1 MPLTQGTHQS
11 FHMCFGVRKVNPP
24 HLPHLECSTYLAPQ
38 KRQHLNHVGRFS
50 LQPVS
55 ALPDVLI
62 PRLFI
67 EPDVVAIESVRELA
81 QVQQVLLQRTSDRG
95 LKYS

>member
-1 MPLTQGTHQS
+1 MPLTQGTHLS
-11 FHMCFGVRKVNPP
+11 FHMCLRVRNVNPP

-50 LQPVS
+50 LQPVR
-55 ALPDVLI
+55 ALSNALI

-67 EPDVVAIESVRELA
+67 EPEVLVRSEPDVAAIESVRELA
-81 QVQQVLLQRTSDRG
+81 QVQQALL
-95 LKYS
+95 